1 MAKCARSTD
10 MATLVSPALPTPQSP
25 GSSTSGRLLS
35 LDALRGFDM
44 FWIVGAEDIVHALRK
59 LSDSGP
65 VRLLAE
71 QMDHKAWAGFAFYD
85 LIFPMF
91 VFIVGVSLVFSLGRL
106 VEREGRAEAM
116 WRIGRRALLLYI
128 IGIFYYGGFSAS
140 FERIRLLGVL
150 QRIALC
156 YLFAGLAFVY
166 LKPRGLLALLVGVLG
181 GYWALMTFV
190 PVPGIGAGNF
200 AEGQNLANWI
210 DKQYLPLRRWD
221 GDHDPEGILSTLPAI
236 GTCLLGVFAGLLMQ
250 RKDLSD
256 RHKVR
261 TLALA
266 GLGLVAAGWLW
277 HLQFPVIKK
286 IWTSSYVLVAAGYS
300 SLFFAVFHYAIEVR
314 QWRRWAEPFVWIGLN
329 PITVYLLHNLV
340 DLNALAKRFVGG
352 DLGQLAFGAAQ
363 PLVATVVVMLTSIGF
378 CWWLHRR
385 RIYLRL

>member
-1 MAKCARSTD
+1 MVTIA
-10 MATLVSPALPTPQSP
+10 SPAIPPSPTPQSP
-25 GSSTSGRLLS
+25 GPSASSRLLS

-128 IGIFYYGGFSAS
+128 IGIFYYGGFNAS

-156 YLFAGLAFVY
+156 YLFAGLAFVW
-166 LKPRGLLALLVGVLG
+166 LKPRGLLALLVALLG

-190 PVPGIGAGNF
+190 PVPGVGAGNF
-200 AEGQNLANWI
+200 AESQNLANWI

-352 DLGQLAFGAAQ
+352 DLGKLAFGAAQ
-363 PLVATVVVMLTSIGF
+363 PLVATFIVMMMSIGV

>member
-1 MAKCARSTD
+1 
-10 MATLVSPALPTPQSP
+10 MATLASPPPPAPQPP

-59 LSDSGP
+59 LSASGP

-106 VEREGRAEAM
+106 VEREGRAEAV
-116 WRIGRRALLLYI
+116 WRICRRALLLYI

-156 YLFAGLAFVY
+156 YLFAGLAFVW
-166 LKPRGLLALLVGVLG
+166 LKPRGLLALLVALLG

-190 PVPGIGAGNF
+190 PVPGVGAGNF

-210 DKQYLPLRRWD
+210 DKQYLPFRRWD

-250 RKDLSD
+250 RKDFTDS
-256 RHKVR
+256 RKVQ
-261 TLALA
+261 TLILV
-266 GLGLVAAGWLW
+266 GLGLVGAGWLW

-300 SLFFAVFHYAIEVR
+300 CLFFAAFHYAIEVR
-314 QWRRWAEPFVWIGLN
+314 QWRRWAHPFVWIGLN

-352 DLGQLAFGAAQ
+352 ELGQLAFGAAQ
-363 PLVATVVVMLTSIGF
+363 PLAATGIVMMISIGV